1 MYFSCCDEQHCTS
14 HSGCGGSRG
23 ELHFPT
29 ATVASHAKSR
39 AFMYLRLLSVI
50 MNPYKVL
57 RWRDCSFA
65 SRWCVIALLGSCAA
79 SPSYKKNTALSLQ
92 LQIEN
97 NNIFNVCFKCTERCH
112 KEHDRATSVSVQD
125 SRSAVRTANM
135 KPAKMQLRAL

>member
-1 MYFSCCDEQHCTS
+1 M
-14 HSGCGGSRG
+14 
-23 ELHFPT
+23 
-29 ATVASHAKSR
+29 A
-39 AFMYLRLLSVI
+39 RLLICFSMVG
-50 MNPYKVL
+50 YCL
-57 RWRDCSFA
+57 ARRLDS
-65 SRWCVIALLGSCAA
+65 SCAA

-97 NNIFNVCFKCTERCH
+97 SNIFNVCFKCTERCH